1 MKIVFCVVYLAGV
14 CSALSVNVSVGAG
27 AGAPEGAEKAGGK
40 RQVASGVCAARQRFP
55 PVAAGDQVEDMF
67 FQLSLCKP
75 WLMFLQSDTDVSSS
89 FI

>member
-1 MKIVFCVVYLAGV
+1 MCF
-14 CSALSVNVSVGAG
+14 ALSVNVSLGAG
-27 AGAPEGAEKAGGK
+27 AGAAEGAEKAGGK

-75 WLMFLQSDTDVSSS
+75 GLMFFSNQVLSMNVVL
-89 FI
+89 